1 MATRTHTHK
10 PLVFADQI
18 FKQNSLLKDILLI
31 IGGSLVVALA
41 AQIAIPLQPV
51 PITGQTFG
59 VLLIGM
65 LLGPWRGAAALM
77 LYLAEGAMGLP
88 FFANGAGGYA
98 VLAGPTGGYLF
109 GFVFAAFVTGW
120 LAQLGWDRNFF
131 KTALIMLAGNVI
143 LYVPGVIWLGA
154 VLPDLDALQVG
165 LIPFIPGDLI
175 KLAVAAALMPFLW
188 RFFAINH
195 PPKASK

>member
-1 MATRTHTHK
+1 MAARTQ

-18 FKQNSLLKDILLI
+18 FKQNSLLKDALLI
-31 IGGSLVVALA
+31 IGGSLLVALA
-41 AQIAIPLQPV
+41 AQISIPLQPV

-77 LYLAEGAMGLP
+77 LYLAEGALGLP
-88 FFANGAGGYA
+88 FFAGGTGGYA
-98 VLAGPTGGYLF
+98 ILTGATGGYLI

-131 KTALIMLAGNVI
+131 KTALIMLAGNII
-143 LYVPGVIWLGA
+143 LYVPGLIWLGT
-154 VLPDLDALQVG
+154 VLPDTDALQIG
-165 LIPFIPGDLI
+165 LIPFIPGDLF
-175 KLAVAAALMPFLW
+175 KLAVATALMPSLW
-188 RFFAINH
+188 RFFGMDH
-195 PPKASK
+195 SPKASK